1 MERYEHTSI
10 GGSVEAFLT
19 TRWSV
24 IDKIAADDDTPNQA
38 LINELLKKYWKP
50 VYCFLRHKGHDNEQA
65 KDLTQGFFEE
75 VVLGRELIKRA
86 EQARGRFRTFLLAA
100 LEQYLARVHR
110 KETARKRI
118 PKDKLINVE
127 QIDPAE
133 LPEPVGQLTPEQSF
147 NYTWVSELLDK
158 MLVEMEAKCRTDG
171 KVLHWRIFHD
181 RILKPI
187 MENAHPPS
195 LAEICDKYGIK
206 NAAKASNMIITVNR
220 RFQAALKRH
229 VRRTVANDADV
240 DEELC
245 ELMQIFSTK
254 GAG

>member
-1 MERYEHTSI
+1 M
-10 GGSVEAFLT
+10 EAFLT

-50 VYCFLRHKGHDNEQA
+50 VYCFVRQKGYGNEQA

-75 VVLGRELIKRA
+75 VVLGGELIQRA
-86 EQARGRFRTFLLAA
+86 DQARGRFRTFLLAA

-118 PKDKLINVE
+118 PKDKLLQLE

-158 MLVEMEAKCRTDG
+158 VLVEVQTKCQTDD
-171 KVLHWRIFHD
+171 KILHWQVFHD
-181 RILKPI
+181 RVLKPI
-187 MENAHPPS
+187 MENNQAPS
-195 LAEICDKYGIK
+195 LAEICGKYGIE
-206 NAAKASNMIITVNR
+206 NPSKASNMIITVNR
-220 RFQAALKRH
+220 RFQAALKRL
-229 VRRTVANDADV
+229 VRRTVVNNADV
-240 DEELC
+240 DEELR